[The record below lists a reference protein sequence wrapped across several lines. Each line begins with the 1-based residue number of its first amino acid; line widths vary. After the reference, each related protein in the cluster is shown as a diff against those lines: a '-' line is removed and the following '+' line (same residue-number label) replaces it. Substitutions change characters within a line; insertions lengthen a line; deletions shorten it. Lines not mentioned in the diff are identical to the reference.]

1 MPSSLTVS
9 SLDGPGGGPIQFS
22 ATPQFPTPSLGDA
35 DTSAATTEFVSQA
48 ISASRSQTLSEV
60 KWRFSAAEPLPTLDI
75 GPIWHDT
82 YNSWMTWQSFT
93 NNGANYTGYASV
105 HIGSLLADTQPSPRA
120 GFVASGSL
128 TLSRT
133 TYAALRAWAMHNGI
147 YTSSGAW
154 QAGGIQCAD
163 NADGTTF
170 RIYDIRGEFPRF
182 WDNGRGADSG
192 RAFGSWQK
200 GSIVT
205 GEDFVPGNSVNTP
218 EYAGN
223 YALWGLDDP
232 SSSWVPGLTGSATS
246 RVEGWDVSANPNYQ
260 RHAGVT
266 RPRNFSVFP
275 AVKF

>member
-1 MPSSLTVS
+1 MSSSLTVS

-22 ATPQFPTPSLGDA
+22 ATPQFPTPSPGDA
-35 DTSAATTEFVSQA
+35 DTSAATTAFVSQA

-60 KWRFSAAEPLPTLDI
+60 KWRFSSAEALPTSDI
-75 GPIWHDT
+75 GPIWHDA

-93 NNGANYTGYASV
+93 NNGANYIGYASMHV
-105 HIGSLLADTQPSPRA
+105 GILLADTQPSPRA

-147 YTSSGAW
+147 YTASGSW
-154 QAGGIQCAD
+154 QAGNIQCAD

-182 WDNGRGADSG
+182 WDNGRGADAG
-192 RAFGSWQK
+192 RVFGSHQ
-200 GSIVT
+200 GSFGGTFTAVAYADDGDGEQSAFKSVSGITLGGVSIFNSYT
-205 GEDFVPGNSVNTP
+205 GANSGTVFDIPVN
-218 EYAGN
+218 G
-223 YALWGLDDP
+223 GDP
-232 SSSWVPGLTGSATS
+232 
-246 RVEGWDVSANPNYQ
+246 
-260 RHAGVT
+260 H
-266 RPRNFSVFP
+266 PRNFPVFP